1 MTTEERLAKVEREL
15 TERKEAE
22 AMDTLVKFVGACVLA
37 AALAVGFLAPFARA
51 QAESPRV
58 PEAAAEEAADR
69 PAPPAENAA
78 ESIEAPLGPVYVR
91 PFEPMT
97 VTLLGLKEFH
107 TPVYF
112 RSPLATPSPTD
123 ASVDRCLP
131 LAAGAAVADWLMFT
145 GRALAF
151 PIEMILCPPWT
162 KVPLAD

>member
-1 MTTEERLAKVEREL
+1 
-15 TERKEAE
+15 
-22 AMDTLVKFVGACVLA
+22 MDTLVKFAGVCVLA
-37 AALAVGFLAPFARA
+37 AAMAGAAWA
-51 QAESPRV
+51 QDVPAHPETAADAIA
-58 PEAAAEEAADR
+58 PEAAATEAADR
-69 PAPPAENAA
+69 PAPPVEDAP

-97 VTLLGLKEFH
+97 VTLLGLKESH

-112 RSPLATPSPTD
+112 RSPLATPSPKD

-162 KVPLAD
+162 KFPLSD

>member
-1 MTTEERLAKVEREL
+1 MIARSR
-15 TERKEAE
+15 
-22 AMDTLVKFVGACVLA
+22 GWLA
-37 AALAVGFLAPFARA
+37 AVLAVGFLVPFAWA
-51 QAESPRV
+51 QAEAP
-58 PEAAAEEAADR
+58 AA
-69 PAPPAENAA
+69 PAAENAP
-78 ESIEAPLGPVYVR
+78 ESLEAPFGPVYVR

-97 VTLLGLKEFH
+97 VTLLGLKESH

-162 KVPLAD
+162 KFPLAD

>member
-1 MTTEERLAKVEREL
+1 MIARSA
-15 TERKEAE
+15 
-22 AMDTLVKFVGACVLA
+22 GWLA
-37 AALAVGFLAPFARA
+37 AGLAVGFLVPFAWA
-51 QAESPRV
+51 QAEAPTA
-58 PEAAAEEAADR
+58 PEAAAEEATDR
-69 PAPPAENAA
+69 PAPVDAGAA
-78 ESIEAPLGPVYVR
+78 ESLEAPLGPVYVR

-112 RSPLATPSPTD
+112 RSPLAEPSPAD

-151 PIEMILCPPWT
+151 PVEMILRPPWT
-162 KVPLAD
+162 KFPLAD

>member
-1 MTTEERLAKVEREL
+1 
-15 TERKEAE
+15 
-22 AMDTLVKFVGACVLA
+22 MDARIKRAVVCVLVA
-37 AALAVGFLAPFARA
+37 AMAGTAWA
-51 QAESPRV
+51 QHVPAHPETAADAIA

-69 PAPPAENAA
+69 PAPAAENAA

-97 VTLLGLKEFH
+97 VTLLGLKESGA
-107 TPVYF
+107 PVYF

-145 GRALAF
+145 GRVLAF
-151 PIEMILCPPWT
+151 PVEMILCPPWT